1 MRPPTRGT
9 LALCVG
15 IFMTLMGTRWV
26 KLNISPSVPVG
37 LYVLWPVPA
46 QIHRGD
52 VVLLDVPVSVR
63 PWHSRWLPLVKPV
76 AAVAGDTVCYSDNVL
91 HVNDADFGPVLTASH
106 GHPLPHIDDGCQVV
120 PEGSLFLASPMV
132 RSLDSRYYGAVSVI
146 DIAAVAFPIL
156 TWR

>member
-9 LALCVG
+9 LILAACVLAAVGSTRVLRLNVSGSVAYGLYAL
-15 IFMTLMGTRWV
+15 R
-26 KLNISPSVPVG
+26 PVPVHLDHG
-37 LYVLWPVPA
+37 TLVVLPVP
-46 QIHRGD
+46 R
-52 VVLLDVPVSVR
+52 SVR
-63 PWHSRWLPLVKPV
+63 AWHSRWLPLVKPI
-76 AAVAGDTVCYSDNVL
+76 AALPGDQVCATDGVLWVAGVSY
-91 HVNDADFGPVLTASH
+91 GPVLTASH

-146 DIAAVAFPIL
+146 DIAAVAFPVV